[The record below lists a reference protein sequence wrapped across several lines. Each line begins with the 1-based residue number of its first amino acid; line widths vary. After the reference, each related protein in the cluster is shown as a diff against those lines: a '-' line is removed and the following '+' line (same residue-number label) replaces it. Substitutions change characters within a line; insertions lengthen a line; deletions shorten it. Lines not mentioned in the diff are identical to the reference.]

1 MSNEFIN
8 MVIIVGAVAASIGA
22 ALGILNLIRA
32 RHRLIITIIAREDSY
47 DDRGFMFIEFHITN
61 NTNRLIVV
69 NVLGLLYSDGDYL
82 GRTVRFSLEPKESY
96 AETSGWQL
104 WEDKKQKRYIKYAFV
119 KDTTGQIHK
128 GKIPKAIKYFSQ

>member
-8 MVIIVGAVAASIGA
+8 IVIIVAAVAALIGT
-22 ALGILNLIRA
+22 ALGIFNLIRT
-32 RHRLIITIIAREDSY
+32 RYRLIITIIDQKDSY

-61 NTNRLIVV
+61 ITNRIIVISEI
-69 NVLGLLYSDGDYL
+69 GLLYSDGNYF
-82 GRTVRFSLEPKESY
+82 GRKVHFSLEPNESY

-104 WEDKKQKRYIKYAFV
+104 WEDKKEKRYIKYAFV